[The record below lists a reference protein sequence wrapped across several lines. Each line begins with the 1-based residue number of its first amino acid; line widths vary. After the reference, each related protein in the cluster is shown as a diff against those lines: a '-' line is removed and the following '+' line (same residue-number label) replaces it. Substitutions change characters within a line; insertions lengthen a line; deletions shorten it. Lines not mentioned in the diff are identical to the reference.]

1 MAANT
6 NKRIPIK
13 WIRDG
18 AKAAYNKK
26 DCCYICDSREELE
39 LHHTHG
45 LTNLLMKWAKDNGI
59 ALDTDERVLEIRDR
73 FIEEHHREI
82 YDEVFT
88 LCAKHHKN
96 LHLIFT
102 KSPPLSTAQKQ
113 TLWVL
118 KQKDKHNGN
127 YESTEPSK
135 LVQPPR
141 EAKSS
146 TITHSGGGGLFSQF
160 ICNYNSFTSL
170 RTS

>member
-18 AKAAYNKK
+18 AKSAYDKK
-26 DCCYICDSREELE
+26 DRCYICDSKEELE

-45 LTNLLMKWAKDNGI
+45 LTNLLEKWAKENQI
-59 ALDTDERVLEIRDR
+59 PLSTDEEVLDIRDR

-88 LCAKHHKN
+88 LCANHHKK
-96 LHLIFT
+96 LHLLFG
-102 KSPPLSTAQKQ
+102 KSPALSSAQKQ

-118 KQKDKHNGN
+118 KQKDKHNGIETIKPN
-127 YESTEPSK
+127 E
-135 LVQPPR
+135 LVHQGEQSPR
-141 EAKSS
+141 EYR
-146 TITHSGGGGLFSQF
+146 TLGGVFSGL
-160 ICNYNSFTSL
+160 ICNNNSFSSL